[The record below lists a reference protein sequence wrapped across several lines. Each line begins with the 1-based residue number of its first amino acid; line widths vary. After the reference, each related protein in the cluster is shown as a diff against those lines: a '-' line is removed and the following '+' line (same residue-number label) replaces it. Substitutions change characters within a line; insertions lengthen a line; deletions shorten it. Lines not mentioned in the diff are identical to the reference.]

1 MFVSLFGISVV
12 YVKRTV
18 PSDFG
23 NITHSWIGNAVFAYQ
38 CPTQHISSQNPC
50 LAARNRST
58 WLLHPNLE
66 GTEITPD
73 FQGLSCCLVICTCV
87 KFVRHNSSRNS
98 VLVLG
103 RLFCFIFFGFAQ
115 VSLTLVKLKDGE
127 QRRLWSTSAAHCQ
140 TPRGTDGLYGC
151 YGLQTHSMK
160 SILSS
165 DRGKKG
171 LWMWVFSQHETVWI
185 NNGNG
190 PVTKESAGAS
200 SCCQGRISS
209 PSWPLEG
216 GKNNRL

>member
-1 MFVSLFGISVV
+1 M
-12 YVKRTV
+12 
-18 PSDFG
+18 
-23 NITHSWIGNAVFAYQ
+23 FAYQ

-73 FQGLSCCLVICTCV
+73 FQGVSCCLVICTCV

-140 TPRGTDGLYGC
+140 TPNVLTVSTPNHCAHPLAHAVGWLQGTVPPCRPEHSPAAPSAQQQEGKPSNCVPPEGCDGSLIC
-151 YGLQTHSMK
+151 SMDQTLTNKIQNVHTLRKRREAGRLHRTSFA
-160 SILSS
+160 L
-165 DRGKKG
+165 
-171 LWMWVFSQHETVWI
+171 LA
-185 NNGNG
+185 
-190 PVTKESAGAS
+190 TKT
-200 SCCQGRISS
+200 
-209 PSWPLEG
+209 L
-216 GKNNRL
+216 

>member
-1 MFVSLFGISVV
+1 MFVILFGISVV

-38 CPTQHISSQNPC
+38 CPTQHISSQHPW

-73 FQGLSCCLVICTCV
+73 FQGVSCCLVICTCV

-127 QRRLWSTSAAHCQ
+127 QRRLWSTSAALCQ
-140 TPRGTDGLYGC
+140 TPSWCQTPTLWLLWAADTFNEKYSKFWQRKKRSMNVGFLPTRDSLNQQWERARYQRVCWSKFLLPGQDLLSLLAIRG
-151 YGLQTHSMK
+151 
-160 SILSS
+160 
-165 DRGKKG
+165 RKK
-171 LWMWVFSQHETVWI
+171 
-185 NNGNG
+185 
-190 PVTKESAGAS
+190 
-200 SCCQGRISS
+200 
-209 PSWPLEG
+209 
-216 GKNNRL
+216 